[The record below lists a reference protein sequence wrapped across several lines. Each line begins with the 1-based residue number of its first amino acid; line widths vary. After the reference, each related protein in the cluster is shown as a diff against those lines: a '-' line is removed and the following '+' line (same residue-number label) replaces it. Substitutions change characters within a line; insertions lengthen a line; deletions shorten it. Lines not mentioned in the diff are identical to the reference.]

1 MKQSTKEDFKKKPHG
16 KNTAL
21 DIKGSVFTLTVLCLK
36 STDSVAIEQA
46 LHEHLSRAP
55 RFFHNA
61 PVVIDV
67 KALNHD
73 VSGDATTALDFA
85 LLTAL
90 LRKHNLVPVG
100 VRHAAPEQLNEV
112 IAAGL
117 AILQGGSAKPGPAEP
132 PVASTT
138 RASAALPPNRMPKH
152 DERSLPASMPPAT
165 LVPPY
170 TSQDAPEPTP
180 RVATTTK
187 IVRQPVRSGQ
197 QIYAKGGDL
206 ILLAPVN
213 AGAEVL
219 ADGNIHIYAPLRGRA
234 LAGVTG
240 DMNVRIFTHSL
251 EAELVSVAGHYRIFE
266 QQPAA
271 DVHGKSVQIYLENER
286 LIITPLI

>member
-1 MKQSTKEDFKKKPHG
+1 MKQSTREDFKRNIHG
-16 KNTAL
+16 KDSVL

-36 STDSVAIEQA
+36 SANSAAIELA

-55 RFFHNA
+55 HFFHNA

-67 KALNHD
+67 KALPHD
-73 VSGDATTALDFA
+73 AAIDLDFA
-85 LLTAL
+85 LLTSL
-90 LRKHNLVPVG
+90 LRKHHLVPVG
-100 VRHAAPEQLNEV
+100 VRHAAAEQLDRV

-117 AILQGGSAKPGPAEP
+117 AILQQNTNSESVERA
-132 PVASTT
+132 VAPTT
-138 RASAALPPNRMPKH
+138 RASA
-152 DERSLPASMPPAT
+152 
-165 LVPPY
+165 VPPPQ
-170 TSQDAPEPTP
+170 TS
-180 RVATTTK
+180 TTTK

-197 QIYAKGGDL
+197 QIYAKGSDL

-234 LAGVTG
+234 LAGVAG
-240 DMNVRIFTHSL
+240 DMNARIFTHSL

>member
-1 MKQSTKEDFKKKPHG
+1 MKQSTKEDFKKNTHG
-16 KNTAL
+16 KDSAL
-21 DIKGSVFTLTVLCLK
+21 DIKGSVFTLSVLCLK
-36 STDSVAIEQA
+36 STDSAAIELA

-67 KALNHD
+67 KALPHD
-73 VSGDATTALDFA
+73 AATTLDFA
-85 LLTAL
+85 LLTTL

-100 VRHAAPEQLNEV
+100 VRHAAPEQLNNV

-117 AILQGGSAKPGPAEP
+117 AILQGGTKLETVEHAAAP
-132 PVASTT
+132 TT
-138 RASAALPPNRMPKH
+138 RASVAPPPQ
-152 DERSLPASMPPAT
+152 AT
-165 LVPPY
+165 
-170 TSQDAPEPTP
+170 
-180 RVATTTK
+180 TTTK

-240 DMNVRIFTHSL
+240 DMNARIFTHSL
-251 EAELVSVAGHYRIFE
+251 EAELVSVAGHYRTFE

-271 DVHGKSVQIYLENER
+271 DVQGKSVQIYLENER
-286 LIITPLI
+286 LIIAPLI

>member
-1 MKQSTKEDFKKKPHG
+1 MKQSTKEDFKKTTHAKDSV
-16 KNTAL
+16 L

-36 STDSVAIEQA
+36 STDSAAIELA

-67 KALNHD
+67 KALPHD
-73 VSGDATTALDFA
+73 AATTLDFG
-85 LLTAL
+85 LLTTL
-90 LRKHNLVPVG
+90 LRKHNLIPVG
-100 VRHAAPEQLNEV
+100 VRHAVPEQLDHA
-112 IAAGL
+112 IKAGL
-117 AILQGGSAKPGPAEP
+117 AILQGGTK
-132 PVASTT
+132 
-138 RASAALPPNRMPKH
+138 
-152 DERSLPASMPPAT
+152 
-165 LVPPY
+165 
-170 TSQDAPEPTP
+170 PEPVEPAATP
-180 RVATTTK
+180 TTHITATPPQATTTTK

-240 DMNVRIFTHSL
+240 DMNARIFTHSL

-266 QQPAA
+266 QQPAT
-271 DVHGKSVQIYLENER
+271 DVHGKSVQIYLESDR
-286 LIITPLI
+286 LIITPLF

>member
-1 MKQSTKEDFKKKPHG
+1 VKQSTKEDLKKKPHG
-16 KNTAL
+16 KDTAL

-36 STDSVAIEQA
+36 SADSAAIEQA

-67 KALNHD
+67 KALRHD
-73 VSGDATTALDFA
+73 VSGDTATTLDFA

-112 IAAGL
+112 ITAGL
-117 AILQGGSAKPGPAEP
+117 AILQGGSAKPEPAEP
-132 PVASTT
+132 PVASATG
-138 RASAALPPNRMPKH
+138 ASATPPPNRMPKH
-152 DERSLPASMPPAT
+152 DER
-165 LVPPY
+165 
-170 TSQDAPEPTP
+170 SQDAPEPTP

-197 QIYAKGGDL
+197 QIYAKDGDL

-240 DMNVRIFTHSL
+240 DMNARIFTHSL

-286 LIITPLI
+286 LVITPLI

>member
-1 MKQSTKEDFKKKPHG
+1 MKQSNKEDFKKNTHG
-16 KNTAL
+16 NGSAL

-36 STDSVAIEQA
+36 STDSVAIELA
-46 LHEHLSRAP
+46 LHEHLSQAP
-55 RFFHNA
+55 RFFHSA

-67 KALNHD
+67 KALPHD
-73 VSGDATTALDFA
+73 AATTLDFT
-85 LLTAL
+85 LLATL

-100 VRHAAPEQLNEV
+100 VRHAAPEQQDRA
-112 IAAGL
+112 ITAGL
-117 AILQGGSAKPGPAEP
+117 AILQGTNK
-132 PVASTT
+132 
-138 RASAALPPNRMPKH
+138 
-152 DERSLPASMPPAT
+152 
-165 LVPPY
+165 
-170 TSQDAPEPTP
+170 PEPVVRTAAAGAQTSATP
-180 RVATTTK
+180 APDREPSPPPITPTK

-240 DMNVRIFTHSL
+240 DMNARIFTHSL

-271 DVHGKSVQIYLENER
+271 DVHGKSVQIYLESER

>member
-16 KNTAL
+16 KDTAL

-73 VSGDATTALDFA
+73 VSGDATTTLDFA

-117 AILQGGSAKPGPAEP
+117 AILQGGSAKPEPAEP
-132 PVASTT
+132 PVASATG
-138 RASAALPPNRMPKH
+138 ASAALPPNRMPKH
-152 DERSLPASMPPAT
+152 DERS
-165 LVPPY
+165 
-170 TSQDAPEPTP
+170 QDAPEPTP
-180 RVATTTK
+180 RAATTTK

-197 QIYAKGGDL
+197 QIYAKDGDL

-240 DMNVRIFTHSL
+240 DMNARIFTHSL

-286 LIITPLI
+286 LVITPLI

>member
-16 KNTAL
+16 KDTAL

-73 VSGDATTALDFA
+73 VSGDATTTLDFA

-117 AILQGGSAKPGPAEP
+117 AILQGGSAKPEPAEP
-132 PVASTT
+132 PVAPAT
-138 RASAALPPNRMPKH
+138 RASATPPPDRMPKH
-152 DERSLPASMPPAT
+152 GERKDT
-165 LVPPY
+165 
-170 TSQDAPEPTP
+170 QEPTP
-180 RVATTTK
+180 PAAVTTK

-240 DMNVRIFTHSL
+240 DMNARIFTHSL

-286 LIITPLI
+286 LVITPLI

>member
-1 MKQSTKEDFKKKPHG
+1 VKQSTREDFKKNTHG
-16 KNTAL
+16 KDSAL

-36 STDSVAIEQA
+36 STDNAAIELA

-67 KALNHD
+67 KALPHD
-73 VSGDATTALDFA
+73 VSGDAATTLDFA

-100 VRHAAPEQLNEV
+100 VRHAAPEQLDGV

-117 AILQGGSAKPGPAEP
+117 AILQGGTKPEP
-132 PVASTT
+132 VERAVAPTT
-138 RASAALPPNRMPKH
+138 RASAAPPPQ
-152 DERSLPASMPPAT
+152 T
-165 LVPPY
+165 
-170 TSQDAPEPTP
+170 
-180 RVATTTK
+180 TTTK

-240 DMNVRIFTHSL
+240 DMNARIFTHSL

>member
-1 MKQSTKEDFKKKPHG
+1 MKQSTKEDFKKNTHG
-16 KNTAL
+16 KDSAL

-36 STDSVAIEQA
+36 STDTAAIELA

-67 KALNHD
+67 KALPHD
-73 VSGDATTALDFA
+73 AATTLDFA
-85 LLTAL
+85 LLTVL

-100 VRHAAPEQLNEV
+100 VRHAAPEQLNDIV
-112 IAAGL
+112 TAGL
-117 AILQGGSAKPGPAEP
+117 AILQGGAKPEP
-132 PVASTT
+132 VE
-138 RASAALPPNRMPKH
+138 RAVSPTIRVSAA
-152 DERSLPASMPPAT
+152 
-165 LVPPY
+165 
-170 TSQDAPEPTP
+170 PTP
-180 RVATTTK
+180 QTTTTK

-240 DMNVRIFTHSL
+240 DMNARIFTHSL

>member
-1 MKQSTKEDFKKKPHG
+1 M
-16 KNTAL
+16 L

-36 STDSVAIEQA
+36 NNSDTAAIELA
-46 LHEHLSRAP
+46 LSNHLSQAP

-67 KALNHD
+67 KALPHD
-73 VSGDATTALDFA
+73 AATVLDFE

-90 LRKHNLVPVG
+90 LRKHQLVPVG
-100 VRHAAPEQLNEV
+100 VRHATPAQQELA

-117 AILQGGSAKPGPAEP
+117 AILQGGTKPEALEPSAAPGARASVP
-132 PVASTT
+132 PETQ
-138 RASAALPPNRMPKH
+138 ASAAPARPPI
-152 DERSLPASMPPAT
+152 S
-165 LVPPY
+165 
-170 TSQDAPEPTP
+170 
-180 RVATTTK
+180 ATTTK

-240 DMNVRIFTHSL
+240 DINARIFTHSL

-271 DVHGKSVQIYLENER
+271 DVHGKSVQIYLESDR